1 MRQRHT
7 FRYVYYTIFRP
18 KSKAIWACFCDL
30 ILGRPRITPLK
41 APVRRERE
49 KLDKFI
55 GFCKRRRA
63 PPPPS
68 VQKEPPAQTK
78 SARPPRGTC
87 RPTEQ
92 NALPDRAKCAA
103 RPRKIRCLGRAK
115 CAAARRITRVRA
127 AHTGKERKKGGKQWK
142 GRTDARLAASPAAGR
157 PPMCAR
163 TAGAPSAPRA
173 RGAPARSAPAAAVG
187 CSAPAER
194 PAPRPIQP
202 TPRTAAPHA
211 LRCACPGGKPLH
223 APRVRGAEKGAQ
235 KPSGECRRAGVACKV
250 FRKIFRQKVG
260 YPSGMMP

>member
-1 MRQRHT
+1 MRCPT
-7 FRYVYYTIFRP
+7 EENT
-18 KSKAIWACFCDL
+18 L
-30 ILGRPRITPLK
+30 PRTGK
-41 APVRRERE
+41 MR
-49 KLDKFI
+49 
-55 GFCKRRRA
+55 C
-63 PPPPS
+63 
-68 VQKEPPAQTK
+68 
-78 SARPPRGTC
+78 
-87 RPTEQ
+87 PTEQ
-92 NALPDRAKCAA
+92 NALPD
-103 RPRKIRCLGRAK
+103 RAK

-142 GRTDARLAASPAAGR
+142 GRTDARRAASPAAGR

-163 TAGAPSAPRA
+163 TAGAPTAPRA

-211 LRCACPGGKPLH
+211 LRCACPDGKPMH

>member
-41 APVRRERE
+41 ASVRRERE

-63 PPPPS
+63 PPPPDRA
-68 VQKEPPAQTK
+68 KKAARADKKRPPA
-78 SARPPRGTC
+78 ARNMP
-87 RPTEQ
+87 
-92 NALPDRAKCAA
+92 PDRAKCAA

-115 CAAARRITRVRA
+115 CAAARRITRGRA

-235 KPSGECRRAGVACKV
+235 KPSGECRRAGDACKV
-250 FRKIFRQKVG
+250 VRKIFRQKVG